1 MDVDGYGKHYL
12 NMNHWH
18 HESLLNTFGIFFVS
32 VFEELRQFSPVLVVL
47 GPSSSGMLWDG
58 ELEMDDTC
66 MIARW
71 VVWT

>member
-47 GPSSSGMLWDG
+47 GPSSSGML
-58 ELEMDDTC
+58 
-66 MIARW
+66 
-71 VVWT
+71 